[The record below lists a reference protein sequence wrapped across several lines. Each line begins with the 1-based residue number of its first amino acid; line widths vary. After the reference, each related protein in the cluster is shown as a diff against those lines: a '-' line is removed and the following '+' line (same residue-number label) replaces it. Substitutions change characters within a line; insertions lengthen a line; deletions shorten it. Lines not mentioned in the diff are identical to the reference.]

1 MTSLRNLRITT
12 KFILFFLLASSIPL
26 ITAIAITYN
35 ISRNIIKKELASKL
49 SLVADNR
56 ARQIESYLW
65 RQKHDGISLFSS
77 PYIIETVES
86 LSNAFNN
93 IHSDRGSYDD
103 KLEKAM
109 SIISFYKKEFGYDD
123 IFIFNPDGYP
133 IFFTN
138 RDIKYELSSYE
149 INSSQ
154 HTELADV
161 FRKAKNSGN
170 AETSGFDFAPLS
182 KKGQSYI
189 AIPLSKPEGLIA
201 VAIIELSSQG
211 LYNFV
216 QDYTGLGDTG
226 ETMLASKIRG
236 EDFFITP
243 LRSDPEMA
251 SLRKVKGFSGET
263 QSNDIQQ
270 ALEGKSGFGIVE
282 DYRGKR
288 VFSFWRY
295 LPSFKLGMAV
305 KMDEQ
310 EVFASA
316 GKLRDNLLRLSLLFL
331 IAVIFVAF
339 YLAKTISRPIKNLT
353 ATSKIIAGG
362 ELGARVSVESD
373 DEIGEMAGSFNK
385 MTDSLVEEKALLE
398 KANKELDSFVY
409 TVSHDLRTPL
419 YGIQGM
425 AKIFQR
431 ESYGNV
437 NTEGKELF
445 ERIVSATERMKTLI
459 DDLLKLSR
467 ISRIK
472 NPYEDTDTGQIIK
485 SIQGRLDFE
494 IKNKNV
500 ELAVSGNMPVVHCD
514 RIKIEEA
521 FYNLINNAIK
531 FSSKNNPAPK
541 IEIGY
546 AKRGL
551 AHEFYVKDN
560 GIGIDKKDQS
570 EIFGIFKRLHS
581 ASDYEGSGAG
591 LAIVKKIV
599 EDHGGSIRVD
609 SEPGKGATFYFTVPA
624 DLKEKASSP
633 PPIPI

>member
-1 MTSLRNLRITT
+1 VPSLKNLRITT

-35 ISRNIIKKELASKL
+35 ISRNIIKKELANTL

-65 RQKHDGISLFSS
+65 RQKHDGISLFSAPS
-77 PYIIETVES
+77 VVETVES

-109 SIISFYKKEFGYDD
+109 SIFSYYKNQFGYED

-138 RDIKYELSSYE
+138 RDIKYELSAYE
-149 INSSQ
+149 INLSQ
-154 HTELADV
+154 HTELAEV
-161 FRKAKNSGN
+161 FRKAKDSGN
-170 AETSGFDFAPLS
+170 AETSGFDFAPRS

-216 QDYTGLGDTG
+216 QDYTGLGNTG
-226 ETMLASKIRG
+226 ELMLASKIRG

-243 LRSDPEMA
+243 LRFDPEMTF
-251 SLRKVKGFSGET
+251 LRKVKDFSRET
-263 QSNDIQQ
+263 QSIDIQQ

-282 DYRGKR
+282 DYRGNR

-295 LPSFKLGMAV
+295 LPSIKLGMAV
-305 KMDEQ
+305 KMDTQ

-316 GKLRDNLLRLSLLFL
+316 DKLRDNLLKLSLLFL
-331 IAVIFVAF
+331 TAVIFVAF

-362 ELGARVSVESD
+362 ELGVRVSVESD
-373 DEIGEMAGSFNK
+373 DEIGEMARSFNK

-431 ESYGNV
+431 EFYENV
-437 NTEGKELF
+437 NNQGKELF
-445 ERIVSATERMKTLI
+445 ERIMSATERMKTLI

-472 NPYEDTDTGQIIK
+472 NPYEDTDIGQIIK
-485 SIQGRLDFE
+485 SIQARLDFE
-494 IKNKNV
+494 IKKKNV
-500 ELAVSGNMPVVHCD
+500 ELAVCDNMPVVHCD

-531 FSSKNNPAPK
+531 FSSKNNPTPK
-541 IEIGY
+541 VQIGY
-546 AKRGL
+546 AKRDQV
-551 AHEFYVKDN
+551 HEFYVKDN
-560 GIGIDKKDQS
+560 GIGIDKKNHS

-581 ASDYEGSGAG
+581 SSEYEGSGAG

-599 EDHGGSIRVD
+599 EDHGGSIWVD

-624 DLKEKASSP
+624 DLKEKASAEKS
-633 PPIPI
+633 